1 MERTTERLQQA
12 GFCRYEISNYARPG
26 HASRHNRVYWS
37 GAGWWGFGLG
47 ATSAPWGQ
55 RLARPRTREAYGLWI
70 ATQRQTLDPS
80 LQAALAARLPLDD
93 RLLVGL
99 RRREGV
105 DLWASA
111 SASGWDPSLC
121 RRHLP
126 DLERRWTQAEASGLI
141 QRCGRRWRLSDPEG
155 MALSNQVLLEVV
167 RWWEALPPG
176 VAVPPNP

>member
-1 MERTTERLQQA
+1 
-12 GFCRYEISNYARPG
+12 
-26 HASRHNRVYWS
+26 
-37 GAGWWGFGLG
+37 
-47 ATSAPWGQ
+47 
-55 RLARPRTREAYGLWI
+55 
-70 ATQRQTLDPS
+70 
-80 LQAALAARLPLDD
+80 
-93 RLLVGL
+93 LLVGL

-126 DLERRWTQAEASGLI
+126 DLERRWTQAEGSGLI